1 MMLAVEI
8 FTTYIITAAI
18 VNGHA
23 LASFRT
29 WFAKTFTV
37 MTIDGKNL
45 IDCRLCVGF
54 YIAFMVSLAY
64 NDIQNV
70 LLVYG
75 ASYWLCTQER

>member
-1 MMLAVEI
+1 MKLAAEI
-8 FTTYIITAAI
+8 FTTYIITAVI

-29 WFAKTFTV
+29 WFVKTFPWLT
-37 MTIDGKNL
+37 MGGKNL

-54 YIAFMVSLAY
+54 YVAIPIGWLY
-64 NDIQNV
+64 NDIQNI
-70 LLVYG
+70 LLIYG